1 MLIPG
6 IPHPAQQGRDRSG
19 DAGFQRD
26 TNVIETAWRSGVRR
40 LLFLGSSCIYPKF
53 AEQPI
58 KEEALLSGPL
68 EPTNEWYAIAKI
80 TGLKLCEA
88 LRKQHGFDAISL

>member
-40 LLFLGSSCIYPKF
+40 LITRLKLY
-53 AEQPI
+53 
-58 KEEALLSGPL
+58 EALMH
-68 EPTNEWYAIAKI
+68 TQY
-80 TGLKLCEA
+80 
-88 LRKQHGFDAISL
+88 GFQY

>member
-1 MLIPG
+1 MVLYGTYRTMDTGCFVLCLGLAKRTGGTMLIPG

-40 LLFLGSSCIYPKF
+40 LITRLKLY
-53 AEQPI
+53 
-58 KEEALLSGPL
+58 EALMH
-68 EPTNEWYAIAKI
+68 TQY
-80 TGLKLCEA
+80 
-88 LRKQHGFDAISL
+88 GFQY